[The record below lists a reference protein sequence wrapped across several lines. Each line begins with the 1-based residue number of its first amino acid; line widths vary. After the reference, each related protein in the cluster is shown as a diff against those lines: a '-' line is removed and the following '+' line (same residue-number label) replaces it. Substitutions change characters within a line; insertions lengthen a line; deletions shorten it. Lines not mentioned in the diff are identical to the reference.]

1 MLWTVGSL
9 GTALLVFSL
18 VFSIRAYIWGFG
30 RNGLNMTILAV
41 GACMVIAAA
50 AQTQWRAPR
59 IFEPILK
66 LGQRSYEV
74 YLTHVFVVLISSS
87 PSISILTAECPIHAR
102 GLHEWDNPYVAGL
115 IVALVQPL
123 TGSWNLKEW
132 LLWFEW
138 YPIWARD
145 TQFCPLTRACVVWQT
160 GVSPC
165 TCRR

>member
-66 LGQRSYEV
+66 
-74 YLTHVFVVLISSS
+74 
-87 PSISILTAECPIHAR
+87 
-102 GLHEWDNPYVAGL
+102 
-115 IVALVQPL
+115 
-123 TGSWNLKEW
+123 
-132 LLWFEW
+132 
-138 YPIWARD
+138 
-145 TQFCPLTRACVVWQT
+145 
-160 GVSPC
+160 
-165 TCRR
+165 